1 MKKYKDIAG
10 DGGSNIVGQVEAQH
24 GRLSERLA
32 AVHAVVAI
40 VSGKGGVGK
49 SSLTANL
56 ACCLALGGFRVGVL
70 DADLNGPTMAKMLG
84 VRGQRLVFA
93 SGGVEPPRT
102 SLGVKVM
109 SMDLLLPSDS
119 APLMWDA
126 ETQAEAHTWRG
137 SMEASALREFLADTN
152 WGELDAL
159 LLAGSGTLLRRS
171 GRRSQ
176 RPRRD
181 GRGRTR
187 KPTAVTSAPKFC
199 VQCGSRLV
207 AVREEGRTRR
217 RCPRCGWTFYG
228 YPVPAAVA
236 LVTRGGRLLLTR
248 RARPPY
254 AATWDLL
261 GGFLEAGE
269 HPEACLRRELRE
281 ELGMRARQARFVDFA
296 LDRYGPKGFPLL
308 TLVYR
313 VMPGPG
319 RLRPGDDVSEAR
331 WFQRRAIPYRE
342 IAFPGLPRPLRRR
355 GSGRETPA
363 PGFWWGIWRA
373 WWRCSS
379 PPGSST
385 APAAAPPR

>member
-1 MKKYKDIAG
+1 M
-10 DGGSNIVGQVEAQH
+10 
-24 GRLSERLA
+24 
-32 AVHAVVAI
+32 
-40 VSGKGGVGK
+40 
-49 SSLTANL
+49 
-56 ACCLALGGFRVGVL
+56 
-70 DADLNGPTMAKMLG
+70 P
-84 VRGQRLVFA
+84 
-93 SGGVEPPRT
+93 
-102 SLGVKVM
+102 
-109 SMDLLLPSDS
+109 
-119 APLMWDA
+119 
-126 ETQAEAHTWRG
+126 
-137 SMEASALREFLADTN
+137 
-152 WGELDAL
+152 
-159 LLAGSGTLLRRS
+159 RRS
-171 GRRSQ
+171 GRPSR

-181 GRGRTR
+181 GRGRTL

-199 VQCGSRLV
+199 IQCGSRLV

-228 YPVPAAVA
+228 NPVPAAVA

-254 AATWDLL
+254 AATWDLP

-331 WFQRRAIPYRE
+331 WFRRRAIPYRE
-342 IAFPGLPRPLRRR
+342 IAFPGLRRLLRRWV
-355 GSGRETPA
+355 SGR
-363 PGFWWGIWRA
+363 
-373 WWRCSS
+373 
-379 PPGSST
+379 
-385 APAAAPPR
+385 